1 MACLH
6 SRCDCHLG
14 EPSCASFDL
23 VLTADLSSGDA
34 VMVPIRNV
42 LLLDQLR
49 IMPPFLHCS
58 HSQINY
64 IKLKEVSLSS
74 APVSGLWFWY
84 TDQ

>member
-14 EPSCASFDL
+14 EPSCASADL

-42 LLLDQLR
+42 LLLDQLK
-49 IMPPFLHCS
+49 IMPPFPHCS
-58 HSQINY
+58 TS
-64 IKLKEVSLSS
+64 EVS
-74 APVSGLWFWY
+74 
-84 TDQ
+84 